1 MGNSESSG
9 EWTGKWD
16 RPIWWQKLSR
26 TFLVLV
32 EFCDGSLEM
41 RRNVKKYFQ
50 IVKSGVSKDL
60 SENFTGIEN
69 EEDIFFYNFG
79 LK

>member
-1 MGNSESSG
+1 M
-9 EWTGKWD
+9 
-16 RPIWWQKLSR
+16 
-26 TFLVLV
+26 LV